1 MADPIT
7 VEIIGFSGSS
17 CSPFPCD
24 ETRTCG
30 LTACHPTGQLVK
42 SFESLKTLLAE
53 EYGPR
58 VGLTLTLLDE
68 GIPDRIKKIIE
79 DEHPPVPIILVNGK
93 VTRIGRIVY
102 DRIKKEI
109 DSRLG

>member
-7 VEIIGFSGSS
+7 VEIVGFSGSS

-30 LTACHPTGQLVK
+30 LSGCHPTGRLVTAY
-42 SFESLKTLLAE
+42 EILRTLLKE
-53 EYGPR
+53 EYGER
-58 VGLTLTLLDE
+58 VDLTLTLLDK

-79 DEHPPVPIILVNGK
+79 AEHPPVPVILVNGK
-93 VTRIGRIVY
+93 VTKIGRIVY
-102 DRIKKEI
+102 DRIKNEI
-109 DSRLG
+109 DSALA